1 MRKGFEKIGLF
12 LVDGLHLLS
21 EGYSTME
28 VVVSRMR
35 YIQSQAVQEGEH
47 EGYRII
53 GIAASIADYL
63 DIG

>member
-1 MRKGFEKIGLF
+1 
-12 LVDGLHLLS
+12 
-21 EGYSTME
+21 ME